1 MTEEQPIEEPAPQI
15 DNIEL
20 PLTLDNQWLLQKL
33 VTWSKVVAI
42 INIIFGILYC
52 LTIFSLFIP
61 TVVMGVF
68 LILMG
73 TRLNS
78 AAAHLKYGLY
88 EKDSASFGHALKQF
102 RDYMLFN
109 GIFLILIV
117 VMTLIVILIALTAG
131 AAFYEF
137 FEEYMGS
144 V

>member
-1 MTEEQPIEEPAPQI
+1 MTEEK
-15 DNIEL
+15 NIEQPEDIIEF
-20 PLTLDNQWLLQKL
+20 PLTLDNQWIIQKL
-33 VTWSKVVAI
+33 VTWSKIVAI
-42 INIIFGILYC
+42 INIVFGIIYC

-61 TVVMGVF
+61 TVVMGIF

-88 EKDSASFGHALKQF
+88 QKDSASFGHAFKQL

-109 GIFLILIV
+109 GIFML
-117 VMTLIVILIALTAG
+117 MIVIITVIIIMVALTAG
-131 AAFYEF
+131 AAFEEF
-137 FEEYMGS
+137 FDTIYGS